1 MKLLLPLFLLA
12 SSLVA
17 QPAFFTAHGKT
28 WHSSRDC
35 MALARSKNVLQADS
49 SDAERHGLVECS
61 ICAHRH
67 AGSHAK
73 AKNDNS
79 AWGKAEAK

>member
-1 MKLLLPLFLLA
+1 MKPLLTLLLLA

-28 WHSSRDC
+28 WHTDKTC

-49 SDAERHGLVECS
+49 SEAERHGLTECS

-67 AGSHAK
+67 AGAHAK
-73 AKNDNS
+73 AKQDNS
-79 AWGKAEAK
+79 SWGKAETK